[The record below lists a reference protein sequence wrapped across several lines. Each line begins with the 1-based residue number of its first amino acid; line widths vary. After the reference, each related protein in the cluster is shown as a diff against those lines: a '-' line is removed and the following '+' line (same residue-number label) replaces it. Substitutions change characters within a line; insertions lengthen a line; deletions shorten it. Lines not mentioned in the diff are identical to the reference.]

1 MISQKFRWF
10 VVVLALSL
18 AVTVACSTETSEP
31 TETAE
36 TSVPARATIVSP
48 QGQQVATI
56 PIVATTTPWS
66 VAVMTRVS
74 TLVATSSVLT
84 TPIVTSSVLTT
95 PVVTICTPTTT
106 PMQTSE
112 IITHVVRRGDNLF
125 RIAKKYG
132 VSVQTLAALNGIQ
145 NPHSIWVGQ
154 KLVVSGLPTAMPI
167 PTAEVITHVVRRGD
181 NLFRIARKYGVSVE
195 NLAAWNGIQNPHSI
209 WVGQKLVVSV
219 LPTRT
224 PTLASAPLPIP
235 TDTPTPTDEPTTV
248 DSLSREEISHT
259 RQATP
264 MPTSTDTPTLTEK
277 PTVVEPLSEKEIS
290 YARRASAI
298 GLDYSHNSETLV
310 SLMNDASPDRSLL
323 MDDNWKLQ
331 IAVTLGALKLDGKS
345 LQNLKAPQRF
355 QDVHQDLLEASRLI
369 DQAVSLVPEKSDKL
383 RPDKTQEIVVAIGPG
398 REAVDQAT
406 RKLEKLKE
414 RLK

>member
-48 QGQQVATI
+48 QGQQAATI

-66 VAVMTRVS
+66 VAVMTGVS

-95 PVVTICTPTTT
+95 PVVTICTPTTA

-112 IITHVVRRGDNLF
+112 I
-125 RIAKKYG
+125 
-132 VSVQTLAALNGIQ
+132 
-145 NPHSIWVGQ
+145 
-154 KLVVSGLPTAMPI
+154 
-167 PTAEVITHVVRRGD
+167 ITHVVRRGD

-383 RPDKTQEIVVAIGPG
+383 RPDKTQEIVVAIGSG